1 MQTTTHLS
9 AKIRLQRCF
18 AVFVSR
24 YRWVLEFEGSSRW
37 HSKVGE
43 SDSPR
48 AGRNY
53 LLDRPQNVQDRIL
66 ILSQPSFFFGEEVN
80 FIVSPKIPDNR
91 WSGWSKKFGNGCQRE
106 RGRPKKKRQGEVER
120 GEMGKSVGRQ
130 SGICDFHF
138 VKTFFEIERESERER
153 DPFKFFF
160 KFCECGFYLRFL

>member
-1 MQTTTHLS
+1 VQTTTHLS

-18 AVFVSR
+18 AVFVLQYVDGCLKS
-24 YRWVLEFEGSSRW
+24 EGSSIW

-66 ILSQPSFFFGEEVN
+66 ILSQPSYFFGEEVN

-91 WSGWSKKFGNGCQRE
+91 WSGWSKKFGNGCQTE

-120 GEMGKSVGRQ
+120 GKWENP
-130 SGICDFHF
+130 SGDSPAFA
-138 VKTFFEIERESERER
+138 TFIS
-153 DPFKFFF
+153 
-160 KFCECGFYLRFL
+160 